1 VGPNGISL
9 SLDGLSAWTAED
21 SLVLFG
27 LGAGNFVPKLEA
39 VLDAAPA
46 VGSSTATGSATQ
58 ASLYANGARYAFN
71 GNAGDALTLL
81 QLHAQTSS
89 TNQSY
94 RAVTRALTIPRFTSL
109 GDFTNVVG
117 SLMAPRTADLSIQY
131 GRSAF
136 KALLPLLNPVG
147 VDGGDRISLLSRN
160 WAPSLA
166 STEEWDGNDPALLVV
181 DLPPGT
187 GDVDLDL
194 GLMTYGDPFN
204 SRHALTVSS
213 EIRVPMSLPGVLTP
227 AWAIAGVR
235 VEDDPSGLTLSSLQP
250 VQGPV
255 LNPRINGLDAF
266 SGSLTFPPTEA
277 PVTFT
282 WDPPALGIPTDYI
295 VELVGLSAWQGQV
308 LQRPMRRV
316 LTRETSI
323 AIPLGLLGA
332 YAYYAT
338 ITAQQADGDLQ
349 STPYRI
355 PHRRASATVVTA
367 RITRN

>member
-1 VGPNGISL
+1 
-9 SLDGLSAWTAED
+9 
-21 SLVLFG
+21 
-27 LGAGNFVPKLEA
+27 LGAANFVPKLEA
-39 VLDAAPA
+39 VLDAAP
-46 VGSSTATGSATQ
+46 VIGSSIATGSATQ
-58 ASLYANGARYAFN
+58 ASLYRNGARYGFN

-89 TNQSY
+89 TNQPY
-94 RAVTRALTIPRFTSL
+94 RAVTRAFTVPRFTSL

-117 SLMAPRTADLSIQY
+117 LLTAPRMADLSIQY

-160 WAPSLA
+160 WAPSLGW
-166 STEEWDGNDPALLVV
+166 TEKWDGNDPALLVV

-187 GDVDLDL
+187 GDVDL
-194 GLMTYGDPFN
+194 GLMTYGDPFD
-204 SRHALTVSS
+204 RGHALTVSQ

-227 AWAIAGVR
+227 AWAIAGVS
-235 VEDDPSGLTLSSLQP
+235 VEDDPSGLALSNLQP
-250 VQGPV
+250 IQGPV

-266 SGSLTFPPTEA
+266 SGSLTFAPTEA

-282 WDPPALGIPTDYI
+282 WDPPALGIPADYI
-295 VELVGLSAWQGQV
+295 VDLVALSAWQGQV
-308 LQRPMRRV
+308 LQRPIRRV

-349 STPYRI
+349 RTPYRI

>member
-58 ASLYANGARYAFN
+58 ASLYANGARFAFE

-160 WAPSLA
+160 WAPSLGW
-166 STEEWDGNDPALLVV
+166 TEKWDGNDPALLVV

-187 GDVDLDL
+187 GDVDL
-194 GLMTYGDPFN
+194 GLMTYGDPFD
-204 SRHALTVSS
+204 RGHALTVSQ

-266 SGSLTFPPTEA
+266 SSSLTFPPTEA